1 MRIAV
6 RDTTKFVML
15 LVLGAICT
23 VFSMACLP
31 AIGLGMALLSEQ
43 TASWVRSAQWHPV
56 PISALL
62 PNLSYAPHADWPLIQ
77 SGIEHLVS
85 LESGPILIGTAGLA
99 WALALVLFDRAL
111 KKWHPT
117 ASIF

>member
-1 MRIAV
+1 MPRNSSCYWFWA
-6 RDTTKFVML
+6 RSAL
-15 LVLGAICT
+15 
-23 VFSMACLP
+23 FSVWLAYPQL
-31 AIGLGMALLSEQ
+31 AFGMALLSEQ
-43 TASWVRSAQWHPV
+43 TASWVKSAQWHPV

-62 PNLSYAPHADWPLIQ
+62 QNLSYALHADWPLIQ

-99 WALALVLFDRAL
+99 WALVLILFDRAL